1 MSNFSNRLKKISV
14 KYPYKKKKKGRGK
27 YRIEQRN
34 GINIEKTLERAN
46 DVTSYI
52 VYRFPEKEDPIR
64 LSSQFRACTIYI
76 YLRRGPRLTIADRI
90 DRLFSLSLT
99 LIQGGGEAKD
109 LAIEFGCN
117 RS

>member
-1 MSNFSNRLKKISV
+1 MSNFSNRSKKISV

-52 VYRFPEKEDPIR
+52 VSQRKRIQFVSPRNFVRARRTYIFGED
-64 LSSQFRACTIYI
+64 
-76 YLRRGPRLTIADRI
+76 
-90 DRLFSLSLT
+90 
-99 LIQGGGEAKD
+99 QG
-109 LAIEFGCN
+109 
-117 RS
+117 